1 MSTWLIIGVCVQVAW
16 MVYQGLFI
24 RTVTFKDVFDFIFQY
39 GLIGMLGGIVSI
51 LINIFIWPLALIF
64 NVILAAYSDTL
75 KRPVDEEDESK

>member
-1 MSTWLIIGVCVQVAW
+1 MGTWLIIGVCVQVDW

-39 GLIGMLGGIVSI
+39 GLIGMLGVIVSI

-64 NVILAAYSDTL
+64 NVILTAYSETL
-75 KRPVDEEDESK
+75 KRPVDEEEEPK

>member
-1 MSTWLIIGVCVQVAW
+1 MGTWLIIGVCVQVAW

-64 NVILAAYSDTL
+64 NVILTAYSETL
-75 KRPVDEEDESK
+75 KRPVDEEEESK

>member
-16 MVYQGLFI
+16 MVYQGFFI

-64 NVILAAYSDTL
+64 NVILAAYSETL
-75 KRPVDEEDESK
+75 KRLVDEEEEPK

>member
-64 NVILAAYSDTL
+64 NVILTAYSETL
-75 KRPVDEEDESK
+75 KRPVDEEEESK

>member
-24 RTVTFKDVFDFIFQY
+24 RAVTFKDVFDFIFQY

-51 LINIFIWPLALIF
+51 LINIFIWLLALIC
-64 NVILAAYSDTL
+64 NVILAAYSETL
-75 KRPVDEEDESK
+75 KRLVDEEEESK

>member
-64 NVILAAYSDTL
+64 NVILAAYSETL
-75 KRPVDEEDESK
+75 KRPVDEEEESK